1 MSQMERYVSDPV
13 GALRGLWAA
22 LWGDV
27 GWRTVLIAGFLIF
40 WLEAAMYW
48 ANPPKS
54 DNAVLWAAMVVTLVL
69 ISRVLAGRIGGR
81 GDGRWFA
88 GDLRHP
94 ANMTVLLFI
103 IYEPMVEVA
112 SAFSG
117 ADGWLA
123 SQTIYWPYIL
133 LAFFGLTLARLLAPV
148 ISRPANVFV
157 LLFAFLMF
165 WLETA
170 DWLAGSSVPAS
181 AGYVRWLVALVALA
195 LISRGIVG
203 RGFGGSVVNPLNLT
217 TLFLVVG
224 ILWVEIGMYIAGG
237 GLGFALKPL
246 AWPWQLLFL
255 GTAVI
260 ARLGAHWASPYLTA
274 RVASP
279 EQDPG

>member
-1 MSQMERYVSDPV
+1 MSQLERYGSDLG
-13 GALRGLWAA
+13 GALRGLWD
-22 LWGDV
+22 DV
-27 GWRTVLIAGFLIF
+27 GWRTVLIASFLIF
-40 WLEAAMYW
+40 WLEVSMYW

-54 DNAVLWAAMVVTLVL
+54 GDSVLWVAMEVTLVL
-69 ISRVLAGRIGGR
+69 ISRVLAGRTG
-81 GDGRWFA
+81 GRWFA

-103 IYEPMVEVA
+103 VYEPMVEVA
-112 SAFSG
+112 GAFSG
-117 ADGWLA
+117 ADAWLA
-123 SQTIYWPYIL
+123 TQTIYWPYIL
-133 LAFFGLTLARLLAPV
+133 LALFGLVLARLLAPL
-148 ISRPANVFV
+148 IIRPANVFV
-157 LLFAFLMF
+157 LLFAFLVF

-170 DWLAGSSVPAS
+170 DWLAGSSVPAA
-181 AGYVRWLVALVALA
+181 AGYVRWLTAVVALA

-224 ILWVEIGMYIAGG
+224 IMWVEIGMYFAGG

-246 AWPWQLLFL
+246 AWPWQLLFV

-279 EQDPG
+279 ERDSD